1 MLCIHQLFE
10 TRRPGDGITSRAV
23 DCTLVPATRHMNLHA
38 LNALKQLIKWLQ
50 KEASEVFFAVTKLFQ
65 NSDVNLRRMMYL
77 CLKDICPDAAEVMIV
92 TNSLMKDMNAPQELY
107 RANAIRVLRTIIDPS
122 LLQQIERYFKQCIVD
137 KSPVCRC

>member
-1 MLCIHQLFE
+1 
-10 TRRPGDGITSRAV
+10 
-23 DCTLVPATRHMNLHA
+23 MNVYA
-38 LNALKQLIKWLQ
+38 LNALKRLSKWLQ

-137 KSPVCRC
+137 KSPVRRFRC